1 MTTPAPDQHRAIT
14 AAVDWYRH
22 RRRNHFRLEGPAG
35 SGKTSITRTITDQ
48 CAPAS
53 TAYLAPT
60 GKAAAVLRGKGC
72 EGATTIHSAIY
83 APAGER
89 TIILA
94 ALRKE
99 LATLDPHSPRATEL
113 QQQIERVRQQPL
125 FTLRAADKAFGG
137 KKPDLIVLDEASMVG
152 DKMFT
157 DLASYRIP
165 ILALGDPYQL
175 QPIGDGARW
184 RTGKPDALLTTIHRG
199 AGAAPLIDLA
209 TTLRNGGPPPAWDG
223 VAGTTT
229 RRWKPTDLAS
239 YDQII
244 VGRKTTRWIII
255 TALRDGQARPAAVPV
270 PGDRI
275 MCLRN
280 DPALSV
286 INGQQAM
293 VTDVVADDG
302 AYCLTVTTDTGEQT
316 VWLTDARGFTDQTGQ
331 DDAKADRDSDLVAA
345 TFAQAV
351 TCHSAQGSQWPRV
364 AVVNEAKAFRG
375 EATKWLY
382 TAATRAETAC
392 VLVDPARIVLP
403 DTPHLSAQRAAAL
416 GRLSRQASAWQGAA

>member
-1 MTTPAPDQHRAIT
+1 MTTPAPDQAQAIT
-14 AAVDWYRH
+14 AAVNWYRH
-22 RRRNHFRLEGPAG
+22 RHRNHFRLEGPAG
-35 SGKTSITRTITDQ
+35 SGKTSITRTITDH
-48 CAPAS
+48 CAPGS

-60 GKAAAVLRGKGC
+60 GKAAAVLRSKGC
-72 EGATTIHSAIY
+72 EGATTIHAAIY

-89 TIILA
+89 TVILT

-99 LATLDPHSPRATEL
+99 LATLDPHTPRAAEL
-113 QQQIERVRQQPL
+113 ERQIEHVRQQPL
-125 FTLRAADKAFGG
+125 FTLRTADKAFGG
-137 KKPDLIVLDEASMVG
+137 KKPNLIVLDEASMVG
-152 DKMFT
+152 DKMFA
-157 DLASYRIP
+157 DLTSYRIP

-175 QPIGDGARW
+175 QPIRDGARW
-184 RTGKPDALLTTIHRG
+184 RNGKPDALLTTIHRG

-209 TTLRNGGPPPAWDG
+209 TELRNGGQPPAWDG
-223 VAGTTT
+223 VAGATT
-229 RRWKPTDLAS
+229 RRWTPADLAG

-255 TALRDGQARPAAVPV
+255 RALRDGQNRPPGIPV

-286 INGQQAM
+286 INGQQAT
-293 VTDVVADDG
+293 VTDAVADDG
-302 AYCLTVTTDTGEQT
+302 AYCLTVTTDTGEQAI
-316 VWLTDARGFTDQTGQ
+316 WLTDARGFTDQAGQ
-331 DDAKADRDSDLVAA
+331 DDAKADRDSDLIAA

-364 AVVNEAKAFRG
+364 AVVNEAKAFRA

-403 DTPHLSAQRAAAL
+403 DTPDLAARRTAAL
-416 GRLSRQASAWQGAA
+416 SRLGRQAPSWQGAA